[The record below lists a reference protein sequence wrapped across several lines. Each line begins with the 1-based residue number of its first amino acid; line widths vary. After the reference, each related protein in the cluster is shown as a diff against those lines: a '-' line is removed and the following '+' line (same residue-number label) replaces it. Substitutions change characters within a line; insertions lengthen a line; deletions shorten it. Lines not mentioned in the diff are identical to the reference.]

1 LVKPLERDFDMT
13 TQTVAGNDTD
23 LTASA
28 KLPASARVVVIG
40 GGAVGCSVLYHLAE
54 MGWTDCVLLEK
65 NELTSG
71 STWHAAGNCPNFV
84 GSWTMMKIQS
94 YSTALYRKLGDLVD
108 YPMNYHVT
116 GAIRLAHS
124 RQRMEEFR
132 HVQAMGRHMGVELEE
147 MSNSDM
153 QAIYPFLETHDL
165 YGGQFDPL
173 DGDIDPAQLTQ
184 ALAKGARDLGAK
196 IVRFCPVTAVEW
208 LGDEWKITTPNGE
221 IRAEYVVNAA
231 GYRAGE
237 LGKMFGRDVPCV
249 SLAHQYLIT
258 EPIAELTARDEKLP
272 LLRDP
277 DSSYYLRQEKDG
289 LLLGP
294 YEKNCR
300 AHWLSSDDPMPDDFS
315 FQLYNDDLERLEW
328 YIEDACARVPLLG
341 TAGITRVVN
350 GPIPYTPDGLPLIG
364 PMPGVPNAFEA
375 CVFTFGIVQAGG
387 AGKLLAE
394 IIIEGEAESDSWAV
408 DPRRF
413 TDHVD
418 TAYTAAKAIETYSHE
433 YAMHFPQI
441 QWPAGRKSK
450 YSPLYDRLAAAGAE
464 FGSYGGWERADWFP
478 ENAADRRPAD
488 SYDRQHW
495 FNTVG
500 DECRHV
506 AAHAGILELTGFSRF
521 HVTGDGA
528 DEWLTK
534 QITGNMPRVGRIGLA
549 YFASPKGK
557 ILTEMTVTNL
567 AENDFL
573 LMTGAG
579 AYWHDRDLLMASLPA
594 GGSVTIND
602 VTRNLATLLVT
613 GPKAPAILADM
624 TGQSMT
630 HDDFAWLSHRKIDLA
645 GCQANVIRV
654 SFAGEAGFEIHCPMD
669 DVVAVYDAV
678 MAAGA
683 AHQLRP
689 FGMLALDSMRLEKGY
704 RSWKADLTSDYTMLE
719 SGLSRWVNFNK
730 DDFVG
735 RAALQAE
742 KQAGSQREFVTL
754 TLDDP
759 DDDAPFGEAVYLSN
773 VSIDGVDAGLVV
785 SAGYGH
791 RVGASIAMA
800 VVDRQALAKAKD
812 ISVLVL
818 GRQRRATVVEGHVLY
833 DPENAKMKV

>member
-1 LVKPLERDFDMT
+1 MMDQASLANEADVKPST
-13 TQTVAGNDTD
+13 
-23 LTASA
+23 
-28 KLPASARVVVIG
+28 KLPSSARVVVIG
-40 GGAVGCSVLYHLAE
+40 GGSVGCSVLYHLAE
-54 MGWTDCVLLEK
+54 MGWTDSVLLEK

-94 YSTALYRKLGDLVD
+94 YSTQLYRKLGDLVD

-132 HVQAMGRHMGVELEE
+132 HVQSMGRHMGMEFEE
-147 MSNSDM
+147 MSNTEM

-165 YGGQFDPL
+165 YGGQWDPL

-184 ALAKGARDLGAK
+184 ALAKGARDMGAK
-196 IVRFCPVTAVEW
+196 IFRFCPVTDVEH
-208 LGDEWKITTPNGE
+208 LGDEWRIFTPNGE
-221 IRAEYVVNAA
+221 IHAEYVVNAA

-237 LGKMFGRDVPCV
+237 LGLMFGRDVPCV

-258 EPIAELTARDEKLP
+258 EPIPELTARNKKLP
-272 LLRDP
+272 LIRDP

-300 AHWLSSDDPMPDDFS
+300 AHWLKANDPMPDDFS
-315 FQLYNDDLERLEW
+315 FQLYNNDLDRLEW

-364 PMPGVPNAFEA
+364 PMPGVQNAFEA

-394 IIIEGEAESDSWAV
+394 MIIEGETESDSWAV

-418 TAYTAAKAIETYSHE
+418 VCYTAVKAIETYSHE

-441 QWPAGRKSK
+441 QWPAGRKAK
-450 YSPLYDRLAAAGAE
+450 CSPLYDRLAEAGAE

-478 ENAADRRPAD
+478 SNDDDRLAAN

-495 FNTVG
+495 FDTVG

-521 HVTGDGA
+521 HVSGVGA
-528 DEWLTK
+528 DEWLK
-534 QITGNMPRVGRIGLA
+534 SIITGNLPLVGRIGLV

-557 ILTEMTVTNL
+557 VLSEMTMTRV
-567 AENDFL
+567 AENDYL
-573 LMTGAG
+573 LMTGAD
-579 AYWHDRDLLMASLPA
+579 AYWHDRDLLNASLPENK
-594 GGSVTIND
+594 SISIVD
-602 VTRNLATLLVT
+602 VTRDLATLLVT
-613 GPKAPAILADM
+613 GPKAPAILAAV
-624 TGQSMT
+624 TGQTTST
-630 HDDFAWLSHRKIDLA
+630 KDFPWLSHQKVRIA
-645 GCQANVIRV
+645 GSEVTAIRV
-654 SFAGEAGFEIHCPMD
+654 SYAGEAGFELHCNMD
-669 DVVAVYDAV
+669 DVGSVYDAV
-678 MAAGA
+678 LAAGVV
-683 AHQLRP
+683 HQLRP

-719 SGLSRWVNFNK
+719 SGLGRWVNFNK
-730 DDFVG
+730 EDFVG
-735 RAALQAE
+735 RAALQSE
-742 KQAGSQREFVTL
+742 SQAGSGREFVTL
-754 TLDDP
+754 VLDDP
-759 DDDAPFGEAVYLSN
+759 EDDGPFGEAVYLSS
-773 VSIDGVDAGLVV
+773 VVIDGADAGLVV
-785 SAGYGH
+785 SSGYGH
-791 RVGASIAMA
+791 RIGASIAMA
-800 VVDRQALAKAKD
+800 VIDRKSFKCGSD
-812 ISVLVL
+812 ISVHVL
-818 GRQRRATVVEGHVLY
+818 GRPRRATLIKGNVLY
-833 DPENAKMKV
+833 DPENTKMKG

>member
-1 LVKPLERDFDMT
+1 MSEIDVMT
-13 TQTVAGNDTD
+13 NATSENNDATPQP
-23 LTASA
+23 TSA
-28 KLPASARVVVIG
+28 LPSTARVVVIG
-40 GGAVGCSVLYHLAE
+40 GGAVGCSVLYHLAG

-71 STWHAAGNCPNFV
+71 STWHAAGNCPNYV

-94 YSTALYRKLGDLVD
+94 YSTKLYRELGTLVD

-132 HVQAMGRHMGVELEE
+132 HVEAMGRQMGVEFQE
-147 MSNSDM
+147 MSNREM
-153 QAIYPFLETHDL
+153 QDIYPFLETHDL
-165 YGGQFDPL
+165 YGGQWDPL

-196 IVRFCPVTAVEW
+196 IVRFCPVTAVKHTQ
-208 LGDEWKITTPNGE
+208 DEWVLTTPNGT

-231 GYRAGE
+231 GYRAAE
-237 LGKMFGRDVPCV
+237 LGRMFGRDVPCV
-249 SLAHQYLIT
+249 SLAHQYLVT
-258 EPIAELTARDEKLP
+258 EPIATLTERDTKLP

-300 AHWLSSDDPMPDDFS
+300 AHWVDASDPMPDDFS

-350 GPIPYTPDGLPLIG
+350 GPIPYAPDGLPLIG

-387 AGKLLAE
+387 AGRLLAE
-394 IIIEGEAESDSWAV
+394 MIVEGETESDSWAV

-418 TAYTAAKAIETYSHE
+418 QAYTTAKAIETYSHE

-441 QWPAGRKSK
+441 QWPAGRKVK
-450 YSPLYDRLAAAGAE
+450 LSPLYDRLAAAGAE

-478 ENAADRRPAD
+478 KNGADRHPAN

-495 FNTVG
+495 FDTVG
-500 DECRHV
+500 KECRHV
-506 AAHAGILELTGFSRF
+506 AEHAGIIELTGFSRF
-521 HVTGDGA
+521 HLKGDGA
-528 DEWLTK
+528 ADWLASL
-534 QITGNMPRVGRIGLA
+534 ITGNLPQVGRFGLV
-549 YFASPKGK
+549 YFASAKGK
-557 ILTEMTVTNL
+557 VLTEMSATRL
-567 AENDFL
+567 AEDEFL

-579 AYWHDRDLLMASLPA
+579 AYWHDRDLLNGCLPKSGGVSLQD
-594 GGSVTIND
+594 T
-602 VTRNLATLLVT
+602 TRDYATLLVT
-613 GPKAPAILADM
+613 GPKSPAIIAAVSGLSTSQAD
-624 TGQSMT
+624 
-630 HDDFAWLSHRKIDLA
+630 FPWLSHQPCQIA
-645 GCQANVIRV
+645 GCWVTAIRV
-654 SFAGEAGFEIHCPMD
+654 SFAGEAGWEIHCDMA
-669 DVVAVYDAV
+669 DVLTVYDQI
-678 MAAGA
+678 MTAGA
-683 AHQLRP
+683 PHHLGH

-704 RSWKADLTSDYTMLE
+704 RSWKSDLTSDYTMLE
-719 SGLSRWVNFNK
+719 SGLGRWVKFDK
-730 DDFVG
+730 ADFVG
-735 RAALQAE
+735 RSALQAE
-742 KQAGSQREFVTL
+742 HQAGSKRQFAML

-759 DDDAPFGEAVYLSN
+759 VDGNSDPFGEAVYLS
-773 VSIDGVDAGLVV
+773 VVQCDGVDSGLVV

-791 RVGASIAMA
+791 RVNKSIAMA
-800 VVDRQALAKAKD
+800 VVDTEKLVSASQ
-812 ISVLVL
+812 ISVAVVGRPRSAHLVP
-818 GRQRRATVVEGHVLY
+818 AHALY
-833 DPENAKMKV
+833 DLNDEKLRV

>member
-1 LVKPLERDFDMT
+1 MSENDVMT
-13 TQTVAGNDTD
+13 NATSENNDATPQP
-23 LTASA
+23 TSA
-28 KLPASARVVVIG
+28 LPSTARVVVIG
-40 GGAVGCSVLYHLAE
+40 GGAVGCSVLYHLAG

-71 STWHAAGNCPNFV
+71 STWHAAGNCPNYV

-94 YSTALYRKLGDLVD
+94 YSTKLYRELGTLVD

-132 HVQAMGRHMGVELEE
+132 HVEAMGRQMGVEFQE
-147 MSNSDM
+147 MSNREM
-153 QAIYPFLETHDL
+153 QDIYPFLETHDL
-165 YGGQFDPL
+165 YGGQWDPL

-196 IVRFCPVTAVEW
+196 IVRFCPVTAVKHTQ
-208 LGDEWKITTPNGE
+208 DEWVLTTPNGT

-231 GYRAGE
+231 GYRAAE
-237 LGKMFGRDVPCV
+237 LGRMFGRDVPCV
-249 SLAHQYLIT
+249 SLAHQYLVT
-258 EPIAELTARDEKLP
+258 EPIAALTERDTKLP

-300 AHWLSSDDPMPDDFS
+300 AHWVDASDPMPDDFS

-350 GPIPYTPDGLPLIG
+350 GPIPYAPDGLPLIG

-387 AGKLLAE
+387 AGRLLAE
-394 IIIEGEAESDSWAV
+394 MIVEGETESDSWAV

-418 TAYTAAKAIETYSHE
+418 QAYTTAKAIETYSHE

-441 QWPAGRKSK
+441 QWPAGRKVK
-450 YSPLYDRLAAAGAE
+450 LSPLYDRLAAAGAE

-478 ENAADRRPAD
+478 KNGADRHPAN

-495 FNTVG
+495 FDTVG
-500 DECRHV
+500 KECRHV
-506 AAHAGILELTGFSRF
+506 AEHAGIIELTGFSRF
-521 HVTGDGA
+521 HLKGDGA
-528 DEWLTK
+528 ADWLASL
-534 QITGNMPRVGRIGLA
+534 ITGNLPQVGRFGLV
-549 YFASPKGK
+549 YFASAKGK
-557 ILTEMTVTNL
+557 VLTEMSATRL
-567 AENDFL
+567 AEDEFL
-573 LMTGAG
+573 LITGAG
-579 AYWHDRDLLMASLPA
+579 AYWHDRDLLNGCLPKSGGVSLQD
-594 GGSVTIND
+594 T
-602 VTRNLATLLVT
+602 TRDYATLLVT
-613 GPKAPAILADM
+613 GPKSPAIIAAVSGLSTSQAD
-624 TGQSMT
+624 
-630 HDDFAWLSHRKIDLA
+630 FPWLSHQPCQIA
-645 GCQANVIRV
+645 GCWVTAIRV
-654 SFAGEAGFEIHCPMD
+654 SFAGEAGWEIHCDMA
-669 DVVAVYDAV
+669 DVLTVYDQI
-678 MAAGA
+678 MTAGA
-683 AHQLRP
+683 PHQLGH

-704 RSWKADLTSDYTMLE
+704 RSWKSDLTSDYTMLE
-719 SGLSRWVNFNK
+719 SGLGRWVKFDK
-730 DDFVG
+730 ADFVG
-735 RAALQAE
+735 RSALQAE
-742 KQAGSQREFVTL
+742 HQAGSKRQFAML

-759 DDDAPFGEAVYLSN
+759 VDGKSDPFGEAVYLS
-773 VSIDGVDAGLVV
+773 VVQCDGVDSGLVV

-791 RVGASIAMA
+791 RVNKSIAMA
-800 VVDRQALAKAKD
+800 VVDTEKLVSASQ
-812 ISVLVL
+812 ISVAVVGRPRSAHLVP
-818 GRQRRATVVEGHVLY
+818 AHALY
-833 DPENAKMKV
+833 DLNDEKLRV

>member
-1 LVKPLERDFDMT
+1 MDDVSAT
-13 TQTVAGNDTD
+13 TEVNKATG
-23 LTASA
+23 
-28 KLPASARVVVIG
+28 KLPSTARVVVIG
-40 GGAVGCSVLYHLAE
+40 GGSVGASVLYHLAE
-54 MGWTDCVLLEK
+54 KSWTDVVLLEK

-94 YSTALYRKLGDLVD
+94 YSTSLYRELGAKVD

-132 HVQAMGRHMGVELEE
+132 HVERMGRQMGVEFQE
-147 MSNSDM
+147 MSPSEM
-153 QAIYPFLETHDL
+153 QEVYHFLETHDL
-165 YGGQFDPL
+165 YGGQWDPL

-184 ALAKGARDLGAK
+184 ALAKGARDMGAK
-196 IVRFCPVTAVEW
+196 IIRFCPVTGVRRE
-208 LGDEWKITTPNGE
+208 NGE
-221 IRAEYVVNAA
+221 WVLSTPQGEICCEYVVNAT
-231 GYRAGE
+231 GYRANEVGA
-237 LGKMFGRDVPCV
+237 MFGRNVPCV

-258 EPIAELTARDEKLP
+258 EGIPELAERDKKLP

-300 AHWLSSDDPMPDDFS
+300 AHWTTADDPMPEDFS
-315 FQLYNDDLERLEW
+315 FQLYSDDLERLEW

-350 GPIPYTPDGLPLIG
+350 GPIPYAPDGLPLIG
-364 PMPGVPNAFEA
+364 PMPGLPKAFEA

-387 AGKLLAE
+387 AGKLLSD
-394 IIIEGEAESDSWAV
+394 IIVEGESETDSWAV

-418 TAYTAAKAIETYSHE
+418 LEYTKAKALETYSHE

-441 QWPAGRKSK
+441 QWPAGRNAKV
-450 YSPLYDRLAAAGAE
+450 SPLYDRLADAGAA

-478 ENAADRRPAD
+478 RDGESEHAAD
-488 SYDRQHW
+488 SYDRQPW
-495 FNTVG
+495 FDTVG
-500 DECRHV
+500 AECRHV
-506 AAHAGILELTGFSRF
+506 AEHVGVLELTGFSRF
-521 HVTGDGA
+521 MVSGADAADWLRGMVTGG
-528 DEWLTK
+528 LPK
-534 QITGNMPRVGRIGLA
+534 VGRIGLV
-549 YFASPKGK
+549 YFASEKGK
-557 ILTEMTVTNL
+557 ILTEMTVTRL
-567 AENDFL
+567 AKNNFL

-594 GGSVTIND
+594 GGPVTIDD

-630 HDDFAWLSHRKIDLA
+630 HDDFVWLSHRKIDLA
-645 GCQANVIRV
+645 NCQANVIRV
-654 SFAGEAGFEIHCPMD
+654 SFAGEAGFEIHCQMD

-704 RSWKADLTSDYTMLE
+704 RSWKADLTSDYTMFE
-719 SGLSRWVNFNK
+719 SGLGRWVNFNK

-742 KQAGSQREFVTL
+742 KQAGSQGEFVTL

-759 DDDAPFGEAVYLSN
+759 DDNVPFGEAVYLSN
-773 VSIDGVDAGLVV
+773 VSIDGADAGLVV

-800 VVDRQALAKAKD
+800 IVDRQALANAKD

-818 GRQRRATVVEGHVLY
+818 GRKRRATVVEGYVLY

>member
-1 LVKPLERDFDMT
+1 MT
-13 TQTVAGNDTD
+13 QATVTSNETE
-23 LTASA
+23 LQASA
-28 KLPASARVVVIG
+28 NLPATARVVVIG

-54 MGWTDCVLLEK
+54 MGWSDCVLLEK

-71 STWHAAGNCPNFV
+71 STWHAAGNCPNYV

-132 HVQAMGRHMGVELEE
+132 HVQAMGRHMGVEFEE
-147 MSNSDM
+147 MSNADM
-153 QAIYPFLETHDL
+153 QGIYPFLETHDL
-165 YGGQFDPL
+165 YGGQWDPL

-184 ALAKGARDLGAK
+184 ALAKGARDMGAK
-196 IVRFCPVTAVEW
+196 IIRFCPVTGVERIN
-208 LGDEWKITTPNGE
+208 DEWKITTPNGE

-258 EPIAELTARDEKLP
+258 EPIAELTARDKKLP

-294 YEKNCR
+294 YEKYCR
-300 AHWLSSDDPMPDDFS
+300 AHWLDASDPMPDDFS

-328 YIEDACARVPLLG
+328 YIEDACARVPILG

-394 IIIEGEAESDSWAV
+394 IIIEGEADSDSWAV

-441 QWPAGRKSK
+441 QWPAGRKAKS
-450 YSPLYDRLAAAGAE
+450 SPLYDRLAAAGAE

-478 ENAADRRPAD
+478 ADDADRRPAD

-495 FNTVG
+495 FDAVG
-500 DECRHV
+500 QECRHV

-521 HVTGDGA
+521 HASGAGA
-528 DEWLTK
+528 DAWLTR
-534 QITGNMPRVGRIGLA
+534 QITGNLPRVGRIGLV

-557 ILTEMTVTNL
+557 MLSEMTVTRF

-573 LMTGAG
+573 LMSGAG
-579 AYWHDRDLLMASLPA
+579 AYWHDRDLLMANLPSD
-594 GGSVTIND
+594 GSVQITD
-602 VTRNLATLLVT
+602 VTYDLATLLVT
-613 GPKAPAILADM
+613 GPKAPAILADL
-624 TGQSMT
+624 TGHSMAN
-630 HDDFAWLSHRKIDLA
+630 DDFAWLACRKIEIA
-645 GCQANVIRV
+645 GDEVTAIRV
-654 SFAGEAGFEIHCPMD
+654 SFAGEAGFEIHCKMD
-669 DVVAVYDAV
+669 NIVAVYDAIT
-678 MAAGA
+678 AAGA
-683 AHQLRP
+683 AYELAP

-704 RSWKADLTSDYTMLE
+704 RSWKSDLTSDYTMLE
-719 SGLSRWVNFNK
+719 SGLGRWVNFNK

-735 RAALQAE
+735 RTALQAE
-742 KQAGSQREFVTL
+742 QQVGSKNEFVTL
-754 TLDDP
+754 VLDDP
-759 DDDAPFGEAVYLSN
+759 DDGEPFGDAVYLSS
-773 VSIDGVDAGLVV
+773 VVIDGNVAGLVL
-785 SAGYGH
+785 SGGYGH

-800 VVDRQALAKAKD
+800 VVDCGALRAAKD

-818 GRQRRATVVEGHVLY
+818 GRSRRAVLVDGHVLY
-833 DPENAKMKV
+833 DPENIKMKG

>member
-1 LVKPLERDFDMT
+1 MT
-13 TQTVAGNDTD
+13 DQANLAKEVGAQPT
-23 LTASA
+23 S
-28 KLPASARVVVIG
+28 KLPSSARAVVIG

-94 YSTALYRKLGDLVD
+94 YSTQLYRKLGDLVD

-132 HVQAMGRHMGVELEE
+132 HVQSMGRHMGIEFEE

-153 QAIYPFLETHDL
+153 QAMYPFLETHDL
-165 YGGQFDPL
+165 YGGQWDPL

-184 ALAKGARDLGAK
+184 ALAKGARDMGAK
-196 IVRFCPVTAVEW
+196 IVRFCPVTGVEHVD
-208 LGDEWKITTPNGE
+208 GEWEISTPNGK
-221 IRAEYVVNAA
+221 IRAEYVINAA
-231 GYRAGE
+231 GYRAAE
-237 LGKMFGRDVPCV
+237 LGAMFGRDVPCI

-258 EPIAELTARDEKLP
+258 EPIPELTARDKKLP
-272 LLRDP
+272 LIRDP

-300 AHWLSSDDPMPDDFS
+300 AHWLETDDPMPDDFS

-341 TAGITRVVN
+341 TAGIKRVVN

-394 IIIEGEAESDSWAV
+394 MIVEGETESDSWAV

-418 TAYTAAKAIETYSHE
+418 VRYTAAKAIETYSHE

-441 QWPAGRKSK
+441 QWPAGRKAK
-450 YSPLYDRLAAAGAE
+450 YSPLYDRLAEAGAE

-478 ENAADRRPAD
+478 SNDDDRLAAN

-495 FNTVG
+495 FDTVG

-506 AAHAGILELTGFSRF
+506 AAHAGIIELTGFSRF
-521 HVTGDGA
+521 HVTGVGA
-528 DEWLTK
+528 DDWLKT
-534 QITGNMPRVGRIGLA
+534 QITGNLPLVGRIGLV

-557 ILTEMTVTNL
+557 VLSEMTVTRF

-579 AYWHDRDLLMASLPA
+579 AYWHDRDLLNASLPKNKSISIA
-594 GGSVTIND
+594 D
-602 VTRNLATLLVT
+602 VTRDLATLLVT
-613 GPKAPAILADM
+613 GPKAPAILAAVM
-624 TGQSMT
+624 GQTTSAE
-630 HDDFAWLSHRKIDLA
+630 DFPWLSHQKVRIA
-645 GCQANVIRV
+645 GFEVTAIRV
-654 SFAGEAGFEIHCPMD
+654 SYAGEAGFELHCKMS
-669 DVVAVYDAV
+669 DVVSVYDSV
-678 MAAGA
+678 LAAGE

-704 RSWKADLTSDYTMLE
+704 RSWKTDLTSDYTMLE
-719 SGLSRWVNFNK
+719 SGLGRWVNFNK
-730 DDFVG
+730 EDFVG
-735 RAALQAE
+735 RAALQSE
-742 KQAGSQREFVTL
+742 SQTGSVREFVTL
-754 TLDDP
+754 VLDDP
-759 DDDAPFGEAVYLSN
+759 EDDGPFGEAVYLSS
-773 VSIDGVDAGLVV
+773 VVIDGADAGLVV
-785 SAGYGH
+785 SCGFGH

-800 VVDRQALAKAKD
+800 VVDRKALKSGSD
-812 ISVLVL
+812 ISVNVL
-818 GRQRRATVVEGHVLY
+818 GRPRRATLVEGHVLY
-833 DPENAKMKV
+833 DPENIKMKG

>member
-1 LVKPLERDFDMT
+1 MT
-13 TQTVAGNDTD
+13 DQANLAKEVGAQPTG
-23 LTASA
+23 
-28 KLPASARVVVIG
+28 KLPSSARAVVIG

-94 YSTALYRKLGDLVD
+94 YSTQLYRKLGDLVD

-132 HVQAMGRHMGVELEE
+132 HVQSMGRHMGIEFEE

-153 QAIYPFLETHDL
+153 QAMYPFLETHDL
-165 YGGQFDPL
+165 YGGQWDPL

-184 ALAKGARDLGAK
+184 ALAKGARDMGAK
-196 IVRFCPVTAVEW
+196 IVRFCPVTGVEHVD
-208 LGDEWKITTPNGE
+208 GEWEISTPNGK
-221 IRAEYVVNAA
+221 IRAEYVINAA
-231 GYRAGE
+231 GYRAAE
-237 LGKMFGRDVPCV
+237 LGAMFGRDVPCI

-258 EPIAELTARDEKLP
+258 EPIPELTARDKKLP
-272 LLRDP
+272 LIRDP

-300 AHWLSSDDPMPDDFS
+300 AHWLEADDPMPDDFS

-328 YIEDACARVPLLG
+328 YIDDACARVPLLG
-341 TAGITRVVN
+341 TAGIKRVVN

-394 IIIEGEAESDSWAV
+394 MIVEGETESDSWAV

-418 TAYTAAKAIETYSHE
+418 VRYTAAKAIETYSHE

-441 QWPAGRKSK
+441 QWPAGRKAK
-450 YSPLYDRLAAAGAE
+450 YSPLYDRLAEAGAE

-478 ENAADRRPAD
+478 SNDDDRLAAN

-495 FNTVG
+495 FDTVG

-506 AAHAGILELTGFSRF
+506 AAHAGIIDLTGFSRF
-521 HVTGDGA
+521 QVTGVGA
-528 DEWLTK
+528 DDWLKT
-534 QITGNMPRVGRIGLA
+534 QITGNLPLVGRIGLV

-557 ILTEMTVTNL
+557 VLSEMTVTRF

-579 AYWHDRDLLMASLPA
+579 AYWHDRDLLNASLPKNKNI
-594 GGSVTIND
+594 SITD
-602 VTRNLATLLVT
+602 VTRDFATLLVT
-613 GPKAPAILADM
+613 GPQAPAILAAVM
-624 TGQSMT
+624 GQTTSAE
-630 HDDFAWLSHRKIDLA
+630 DFPWLSHQKVRIA
-645 GCQANVIRV
+645 GFEVTAIRV
-654 SFAGEAGFEIHCPMD
+654 SYAGEAGFELHCKMS
-669 DVVAVYDAV
+669 DVVSVYDSVLAT
-678 MAAGA
+678 GE

-719 SGLSRWVNFNK
+719 SGLGRWVNFNK
-730 DDFVG
+730 EDFVG
-735 RAALQAE
+735 RAALQSE
-742 KQAGSQREFVTL
+742 SQAGSDREFVTL
-754 TLDDP
+754 VLEDPEDDG
-759 DDDAPFGEAVYLSN
+759 PFGEAVYLSS
-773 VSIDGVDAGLVV
+773 VVIDGADAGLVV
-785 SAGYGH
+785 SCGFGH

-800 VVDRQALAKAKD
+800 VVDRKALKSGSD
-812 ISVLVL
+812 ISVNVL
-818 GRQRRATVVEGHVLY
+818 GRLRRATLVEGHVLY
-833 DPENAKMKV
+833 DPENIKMKG

>member
-1 LVKPLERDFDMT
+1 MT
-13 TQTVAGNDTD
+13 QATVTSNETE
-23 LTASA
+23 LQASA
-28 KLPASARVVVIG
+28 NLPATARVVVIG

-54 MGWTDCVLLEK
+54 MGWSDCVLLEK

-71 STWHAAGNCPNFV
+71 STWHAAGNCPNYV

-132 HVQAMGRHMGVELEE
+132 HVQAMGRHMGVEFEE
-147 MSNSDM
+147 MSNADM

-165 YGGQFDPL
+165 YGGQWDPL

-184 ALAKGARDLGAK
+184 ALAKGARDMGAK
-196 IVRFCPVTAVEW
+196 IIRFCPVTGVERIN
-208 LGDEWKITTPNGE
+208 DEWKITTPNGE

-258 EPIAELTARDEKLP
+258 EPIAELTARDKKLP

-300 AHWLSSDDPMPDDFS
+300 AHWLDASDPMPDDFS

-328 YIEDACARVPLLG
+328 YIEDACARVPILG

-394 IIIEGEAESDSWAV
+394 IIIEGEADSDSWAV

-441 QWPAGRKSK
+441 QWPAGRKAKS
-450 YSPLYDRLAAAGAE
+450 SPLYDRLAAAGAE

-478 ENAADRRPAD
+478 AVDADRRPAD

-495 FNTVG
+495 FDAVG
-500 DECRHV
+500 QECRHV

-521 HVTGDGA
+521 HASGDGA
-528 DEWLTK
+528 DAWLTR
-534 QITGNMPRVGRIGLA
+534 QITGNLPRVGRIGLV

-557 ILTEMTVTNL
+557 MLSEMTVTRF

-573 LMTGAG
+573 LMSGAG
-579 AYWHDRDLLMASLPA
+579 AYWHDRDLLMANLPSD
-594 GGSVTIND
+594 GSVQITD
-602 VTRNLATLLVT
+602 VTYDLATLLVT
-613 GPKAPAILADM
+613 GPKAPAILADL
-624 TGQSMT
+624 TGHSMAN
-630 HDDFAWLSHRKIDLA
+630 DDFAWLACRKIEIA
-645 GCQANVIRV
+645 GDEVTAIRV
-654 SFAGEAGFEIHCPMD
+654 SFAGEAGFEIHCKMD
-669 DVVAVYDAV
+669 NIVAVYDAIT
-678 MAAGA
+678 AAGA
-683 AHQLRP
+683 AYELAP

-704 RSWKADLTSDYTMLE
+704 RSWKSDLTSDYTMLE
-719 SGLSRWVNFNK
+719 LGLGRWVNFNK

-735 RAALQAE
+735 RTALQAE
-742 KQAGSQREFVTL
+742 QQAGSKNEFVTL
-754 TLDDP
+754 VLDDP
-759 DDDAPFGEAVYLSN
+759 DDGEPFGDAVYLSS
-773 VSIDGVDAGLVV
+773 VVIDGNVAGLVL
-785 SAGYGH
+785 SGGYGH

-800 VVDRQALAKAKD
+800 VVDCGALRAAKD

-818 GRQRRATVVEGHVLY
+818 GRSRRAVLVDGHVLY
-833 DPENAKMKV
+833 DPENIKMKG

>member
-1 LVKPLERDFDMT
+1 
-13 TQTVAGNDTD
+13 
-23 LTASA
+23 
-28 KLPASARVVVIG
+28 
-40 GGAVGCSVLYHLAE
+40 
-54 MGWTDCVLLEK
+54 
-65 NELTSG
+65 
-71 STWHAAGNCPNFV
+71 
-84 GSWTMMKIQS
+84 MMKIQS
-94 YSTALYRKLGDLVD
+94 YSTQLYRKLGDLVD
-108 YPMNYHVT
+108 YPMNYHVS

-132 HVQAMGRHMGVELEE
+132 HVQSMGRHMGIEFEE

-153 QAIYPFLETHDL
+153 QAMYPFLETHDL
-165 YGGQFDPL
+165 YGGQWDPL

-184 ALAKGARDLGAK
+184 ALAKGARDMGAK
-196 IVRFCPVTAVEW
+196 IVRFCPVTGVEHVD
-208 LGDEWKITTPNGE
+208 GEWEISTPNGK
-221 IRAEYVVNAA
+221 IRAECVINAA

-237 LGKMFGRDVPCV
+237 LGTMFGRNVPCI

-258 EPIAELTARDEKLP
+258 ESIPELTARDKKLP
-272 LLRDP
+272 LIRDP

-300 AHWLSSDDPMPDDFS
+300 AHWLEADDPMPDDFS

-328 YIEDACARVPLLG
+328 YIDDACARVPLLG
-341 TAGITRVVN
+341 TAGIKRVVN

-394 IIIEGEAESDSWAV
+394 MIVEGETESDSWAV

-418 TAYTAAKAIETYSHE
+418 VRYTAAKAIETYSHE

-441 QWPAGRKSK
+441 QWPAGRKAK
-450 YSPLYDRLAAAGAE
+450 YSPLYDRLAEAGAE

-478 ENAADRRPAD
+478 SNEDDRLAAN

-495 FNTVG
+495 FDTVG

-506 AAHAGILELTGFSRF
+506 AAHAGIIELTGFSRF
-521 HVTGDGA
+521 HVTGVGA
-528 DEWLTK
+528 DDWLKT
-534 QITGNMPRVGRIGLA
+534 QITGNLPLVGRIGLV

-557 ILTEMTVTNL
+557 VLSEMTLTRF

-579 AYWHDRDLLMASLPA
+579 AYWHDRDLLNASLPKNKSFSIA
-594 GGSVTIND
+594 D
-602 VTRNLATLLVT
+602 VTRDLATLLVT
-613 GPKAPAILADM
+613 GPQAPAIMAAVMDQ
-624 TGQSMT
+624 TTSARG
-630 HDDFAWLSHRKIDLA
+630 FPWLSHQKVRIA
-645 GCQANVIRV
+645 GFEVTAIRV
-654 SFAGEAGFEIHCPMD
+654 SYAGEAGFELHCKMSD
-669 DVVAVYDAV
+669 IVSVYDSVLAT
-678 MAAGA
+678 GE

-719 SGLSRWVNFNK
+719 SGLGRWVNFNK
-730 DDFVG
+730 EDFVG
-735 RAALQAE
+735 RAALQSE
-742 KQAGSQREFVTL
+742 SQAGSNREFVTL
-754 TLDDP
+754 VLEDPEDDG
-759 DDDAPFGEAVYLSN
+759 PFGEAVYLSS
-773 VSIDGVDAGLVV
+773 VVIDGADAGLVV
-785 SAGYGH
+785 SCGFGH

-800 VVDRQALAKAKD
+800 VIDRKALRSASD
-812 ISVLVL
+812 ISVNVL
-818 GRQRRATVVEGHVLY
+818 GRPRRATLVEGHVLY
-833 DPENAKMKV
+833 DPENIKMKG